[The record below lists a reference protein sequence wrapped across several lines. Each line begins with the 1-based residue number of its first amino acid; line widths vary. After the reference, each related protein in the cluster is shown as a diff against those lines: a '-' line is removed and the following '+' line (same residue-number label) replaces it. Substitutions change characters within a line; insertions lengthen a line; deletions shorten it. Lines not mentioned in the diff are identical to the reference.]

1 MNNVKTT
8 PDRQDML
15 NAIAIAAHGGYG
27 FPDVEMVEYKETTD
41 DGKKKLWND
50 RYDHIAFING
60 KPFVW
65 IIAGTGYENTCFPL
79 ADLTMKSVRE
89 FYKNI
94 PQNKWDWQQSL
105 EKANEELRQYG
116 VMLVVTGDSEEA
128 YFSLEIFY
136 GLDKNHPDVTQFSE
150 HEDYAS
156 NYFAEEMS
164 ELIDEAR
171 QHAKSKA
178 AHRLEVF
185 VVTHV
190 TLHDTDPEA
199 NGHTE
204 VKVCN
209 SFDKAKAQMNRW
221 MEGQISDL
229 KARNIG
235 YDILQNEAK
244 GFRMSWD
251 DKGFNQLR
259 IFIHEASVHK

>member
-89 FYKNI
+89 FYKKI

-105 EKANEELRQYG
+105 EKANEELRHYG

-150 HEDYAS
+150 YEDYAS

-164 ELIDEAR
+164 ELIDEA
-171 QHAKSKA
+171 
-178 AHRLEVF
+178 
-185 VVTHV
+185 
-190 TLHDTDPEA
+190 
-199 NGHTE
+199 
-204 VKVCN
+204 
-209 SFDKAKAQMNRW
+209 KAQMNRW

-229 KARNIG
+229 KARSIG